1 MQKDKLEA
9 MFLKNKYPT
18 RAEKATLAATLDIT
32 INKVQVRIF
41 NFLILHPSL
50 LRKVTN
56 IK

>member
-18 RAEKATLAATLDIT
+18 RAEKAILAATLDIT

-41 NFLILHPSL
+41 NFLIF
-50 LRKVTN
+50 TQAY
-56 IK
+56 